1 MHDSILSDTS
11 DTAIYAPDDV
21 PPPPMDAIG
30 QGLVTLIAVLLLLA
44 MGEACR
50 RASGAVKAKSEV

>member
-1 MHDSILSDTS
+1 LSDTS